1 MTRGG
6 NKQRGK
12 VERRATDDRRL
23 DGDRRLIDVGAPER
37 RSSEERRQVEKGP
50 PERRL
55 NEDRRDAEQGPPPGW
70 KDRRRTPE
78 RRVPEVAEIPFE
90 VWARQRAAQTQHVDD
105 DAKPAEIPEQAAPPG
120 RPRAGK

>member
-1 MTRGG
+1 MNRGG

-23 DGDRRLIDVGAPER
+23 DSDRRLIDVGAPER
-37 RSSEERRQVEKGP
+37 RLNDERRQVDQGP

-55 NEDRRDAEQGPPPGW
+55 HADRRDAEKGPPPGW

-90 VWARQRAAQTQHVDD
+90 DWVRQRAAQAHVADD
-105 DAKPAEIPEQAAPPG
+105 SGKPAEAPENPD
-120 RPRAGK
+120 PRDPARVGK